1 MAVVRFTINGRDRQ
15 VDVPAKVPLLTVL
28 RDELDLTGAKYG
40 CGEGQC
46 GACTVLVDGLA
57 VRSCQTPIS
66 SVQGKAI
73 TTIEGLAEGTA
84 LHPVQ
89 QAFLQH
95 DAMQCGYCTAG
106 MILSAVSL
114 LSRQANPS
122 DEQIVKAMNGNI
134 CRCGT
139 FPRIVAAIHS
149 AAGAQEVRR

>member
-1 MAVVRFTINGRDRQ
+1 
-15 VDVPAKVPLLTVL
+15 
-28 RDELDLTGAKYG
+28 
-40 CGEGQC
+40 
-46 GACTVLVDGLA
+46 
-57 VRSCQTPIS
+57 
-66 SVQGKAI
+66 VQGKAI